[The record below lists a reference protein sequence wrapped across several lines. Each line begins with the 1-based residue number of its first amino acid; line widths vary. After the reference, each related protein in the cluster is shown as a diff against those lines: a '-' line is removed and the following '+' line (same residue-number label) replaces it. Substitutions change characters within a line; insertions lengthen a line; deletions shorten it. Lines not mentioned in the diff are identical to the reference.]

1 MEYILA
7 RYKNVEKLDYTL
19 EIVTPLFLGG
29 ADPLKAEL
37 RTPSLKG
44 VLRFWWRAVYGP
56 QIIQNRQKNVG
67 VEELKKREAEIFGS
81 QDSKSKIG
89 IAVSTVD
96 KLEPTNKRLPK
107 GIEYSV
113 KNHRLGIIDYLSYGL
128 SKYEREIRD
137 IKYIKEYI
145 PPSNSL
151 ILTLYLYGLN
161 ENKKNELIKTLKIL
175 HRFGGLGARTRNGFG
190 NLYCKELEL
199 SDTEIKELYKYEMSN
214 FTAFSKN
221 TKVFFFPMRNTWHEA
236 LSDVGLAYRKARL
249 SLEAKHSY
257 EQRGLIA
264 TPIVQA
270 QNREISRGR
279 HAKPF
284 FLHVNKVGNGYQG
297 QILFMPYKFGG
308 DNNKLFDKYYK
319 ACENMVKNI
328 KERGGQEL

>member
-1 MEYILA
+1 MEYLLA
-7 RYKNVEKLDYTL
+7 RYKNVEKLYYTL

-29 ADPLKAEL
+29 AYPLKAEL

-107 GIEYSV
+107 GIEDTAENY
-113 KNHRLGIIDYLSYGL
+113 RLGIIDYLSYGL
-128 SKYEREIRD
+128 SK
-137 IKYIKEYI
+137 KEYI
-145 PPSNSL
+145 PPSNS
-151 ILTLYLYGLN
+151 IIISLYLYGLN

-199 SDTEIKELYKYEMSN
+199 SDTEIKELYKFELSN

-236 LSDVGLAYRKARL
+236 LSVVGLAYRKARL

-284 FLHVNKVGNGYQG
+284 FLHVNKVGNGYEG
-297 QILFMPYKFGG
+297 QILFMPYKCGG

>member
-128 SKYEREIRD
+128 SK
-137 IKYIKEYI
+137 KEYI
-145 PPSNSL
+145 PPSNS
-151 ILTLYLYGLN
+151 IIISLYVYGLN
-161 ENKKNELIKTLKIL
+161 DNQKNELIKTLKIL

-221 TKVFFFPMRNTWHEA
+221 TKVFFFPTRNTWHEA
-236 LSDVGLAYRKARL
+236 LSDVGLAYIEARL

-328 KERGGQEL
+328 KKDKKIKELGGQEL